1 MEGSDSFGGSKSSYS
16 NKEVEQDEGDEEEA
30 DKISFK
36 SRNEGVSTSNSSV
49 EGNEMKAAS
58 TGSVRQYIRSKMPR
72 LRWTPDLH
80 LCFVHAVE
88 RLGGQDNGNSMRN
101 LLLIV
106 GIVLICAGATPKLVL
121 QMMNIKGLSIAHVK
135 SHLQMYRSKRSDEP
149 NQGQQ
154 GLFFEDGDHQIY
166 NLSQLPVLQ
175 NFNQR
180 SSCNLRYGDASC
192 RGHDHQMYS
201 PYKGGTALNRF
212 KHGLYGS
219 VSERLVI
226 GRNNH
231 NSLNYDLSINIPS
244 LNVQATSRTHQFPE
258 GVKLFQVSR
267 QEESRPSSMESHF
280 IAKLQERSGIDQKE
294 CLNTTSSAD
303 KNWRT
308 IQEMQKGSKRKT
320 LDSDCNLDL
329 NLALKLSTKDDDG
342 LQKCVADG
350 SLSVSLSSSSSSKLG
365 RSMEGDGRRKHARMA
380 STLDLT
386 L

>member
-16 NKEVEQDEGDEEEA
+16 NKEVEQDKGDEEEV

-49 EGNEMKAAS
+49 EENEMKAAS

-88 RLGGQDNGNSMRN
+88 RLGGQDR
-101 LLLIV
+101 
-106 GIVLICAGATPKLVL
+106 ATPKLVL

-149 NQGQQ
+149 NQG
-154 GLFFEDGDHQIY
+154 GDHQIY

-180 SSCNLRYGDASC
+180 SSCNLRYGDASW

-231 NSLNYDLSINIPS
+231 NSLNYDSSINIPS
-244 LNVQATSRTHQFPE
+244 LNVQAASRTHQFLE
-258 GVKLFQVSR
+258 GVELFQVSR

-280 IAKLQERSGIDQKE
+280 IAKLQERSGIDQE

>member
-16 NKEVEQDEGDEEEA
+16 NKEVEQDEGDEEEV

-49 EGNEMKAAS
+49 EENEKEAAS

-88 RLGGQDNGNSMRN
+88 RLGGQDR
-101 LLLIV
+101 
-106 GIVLICAGATPKLVL
+106 ATPKLVL

-149 NQGQQ
+149 NQG
-154 GLFFEDGDHQIY
+154 GDRQIY

-180 SSCNLRYGDASC
+180 SSCNLRYGDASW

-231 NSLNYDLSINIPS
+231 NSLNYDSSINIPS
-244 LNVQATSRTHQFPE
+244 LNVQATSRTHQFLE

-267 QEESRPSSMESHF
+267 QEESRPSSMESNF

-320 LDSDCNLDL
+320 LDSDCKLDL

-365 RSMEGDGRRKHARMA
+365 RSMEGDVRRKHARMA

>member
-1 MEGSDSFGGSKSSYS
+1 M
-16 NKEVEQDEGDEEEA
+16 
-30 DKISFK
+30 
-36 SRNEGVSTSNSSV
+36 
-49 EGNEMKAAS
+49 
-58 TGSVRQYIRSKMPR
+58 TG
-72 LRWTPDLH
+72 
-80 LCFVHAVE
+80 
-88 RLGGQDNGNSMRN
+88 
-101 LLLIV
+101 
-106 GIVLICAGATPKLVL
+106 
-121 QMMNIKGLSIAHVK
+121 
-135 SHLQMYRSKRSDEP
+135 
-149 NQGQQ
+149 Q
-154 GLFFEDGDHQIY
+154 GLFFEGGDRQIY

-180 SSCNLRYGDASC
+180 SSCNLRYESLNSLFSYSKPNSDSKLVYPNNLSLSLSPSRYGDASW

-231 NSLNYDLSINIPS
+231 NSLNYDSSINIPS
-244 LNVQATSRTHQFPE
+244 LNVQATSRTHQFLE

-267 QEESRPSSMESHF
+267 QEESRPSSMESNF

-320 LDSDCNLDL
+320 LDSDCKLDL

-365 RSMEGDGRRKHARMA
+365 RSMEGDVRRKHARMA